1 LQTNLIEET
10 SMTRYCGSTFG
21 AMALV
26 VIAGCRGESGPKV
39 TLRYHPPAGVT
50 YHYAL
55 EQQTIIRVEGA
66 PPPAGGASPEQA
78 FTVRIYYTQR
88 AKGPAQGGGGE
99 AVTTTLD
106 SSTLDAPGAGAVK
119 PALDRM
125 RGMRSDM
132 VYDDRMQILSA
143 AFAGVAGAP
152 SPVAEQVGLNVKS
165 IAVRLPE
172 APVGVGDSW
181 VSEQEMPLGA
191 PLNPGTPVK
200 TRTKLTVRQI
210 LVVGADTSV
219 LLGAETRF
227 PRGQVSGGLMGAQ
240 VFSVS
245 RGIPVRTTMGGTLR
259 MRGTAVGRSE
269 KTIAMN
275 QRTSLR
281 LVERK

>member
-1 LQTNLIEET
+1 
-10 SMTRYCGSTFG
+10 
-21 AMALV
+21 
-26 VIAGCRGESGPKV
+26 
-39 TLRYHPPAGVT
+39 
-50 YHYAL
+50 
-55 EQQTIIRVEGA
+55 
-66 PPPAGGASPEQA
+66 
-78 FTVRIYYTQR
+78 
-88 AKGPAQGGGGE
+88 
-99 AVTTTLD
+99 
-106 SSTLDAPGAGAVK
+106 
-119 PALDRM
+119 
-125 RGMRSDM
+125 
-132 VYDDRMQILSA
+132 
-143 AFAGVAGAP
+143 
-152 SPVAEQVGLNVKS
+152 
-165 IAVRLPE
+165 
-172 APVGVGDSW
+172 VGDSW

-281 LVERK
+281 LVERRK